1 MGLLS
6 TGRIDCD
13 SLAGMSKTVRS
24 WDVDKAWLL
33 PPSIHDLVP
42 AGSAF
47 QLALLPPSI
56 HDLVPAGSAF
66 QLALMMVVRALPL
79 FLFGTLSGAVA

>member
-24 WDVDKAWLL
+24 WDVDTAW
-33 PPSIHDLVP
+33 
-42 AGSAF
+42 
-47 QLALLPPSI
+47 LLPPSI

>member
-42 AGSAF
+42 AGVLRLKGYCRSLEYPF
-47 QLALLPPSI
+47 PHP
-56 HDLVPAGSAF
+56 
-66 QLALMMVVRALPL
+66 
-79 FLFGTLSGAVA
+79 

>member
-1 MGLLS
+1 
-6 TGRIDCD
+6 
-13 SLAGMSKTVRS
+13 MSKTVRS
-24 WDVDKAWLL
+24 WDVDTAW
-33 PPSIHDLVP
+33 
-42 AGSAF
+42 
-47 QLALLPPSI
+47 LLPPSI